1 MTGSDASGGG
11 YSLSGVIR
19 ATYGAAVTFD
29 YETIMN
35 ADYAVPDDLPGAV
48 AAVSADLRS
57 RDPELRDGRA
67 FGTLATW
74 IGRDVLDVAAL
85 TALGDEMAARFADPE
100 IQARTFAPLILDCV
114 VSKGVLRPEWTAAF
128 AAWFAAEE
136 DLRGKDDEL
145 GWLHAV
151 AHGADLLGAIAA
163 HPEGDP
169 VAMLEL
175 GAARLVAPT
184 EFVWRDMEDERL
196 SHALTRALARPELT
210 EARAVG
216 WLAPVAA
223 LFAARERSRPMPVV
237 SNAMRTLR
245 GVYVSVD
252 RGVRES
258 PDGEALRVP
267 HRAAVLDA
275 LAEAMGVVWRF
286 TG

>member
-1 MTGSDASGGG
+1 MT
-11 YSLSGVIR
+11 Y
-19 ATYGAAVTFD
+19 D

-35 ADYAVPDDLPGAV
+35 AGYAVPDDLPGAV
-48 AAVSADLRS
+48 AAMSADLRS
-57 RDPELRDGRA
+57 PDPGLRDGKA
-67 FGTLATW
+67 YAVLATW
-74 IGRDVLDVAAL
+74 IGRGVLDAPAMA
-85 TALGDEMAARFADPE
+85 ALGDEMAGRFADPE

-114 VSKGVLRPEWTAAF
+114 VSQGVLRPEWTAAF

-136 DLRGKDDEL
+136 DLRGKDPEL

-151 AHGADLLGAIAA
+151 AHGADLLGTIAG

-196 SHALTRALARPELT
+196 SLALTRALVRPELS
-210 EARAVG
+210 EAQATA

-223 LFAARERSRPMPVV
+223 LFAGRERIRPMPVV

-245 GVYVSVD
+245 GVYVTVD
-252 RGVRES
+252 RG
-258 PDGEALRVP
+258 PMGAGGEVPRVP
-267 HRAAVLDA
+267 HRAVVLDA
-275 LAEAMGVVWRF
+275 LADTMGVVWPF